1 MLAIIHFSTIIFGLA
16 LFEVITSIDNAVVNA
31 HILKT
36 LPEKYKKI
44 FLLWGILFVVFVVRG
59 LLPFIIVKIAN
70 PSLNLLQVFTAA
82 FSPNKEIIEYVE
94 KTKSL
99 LLLAGGVYLFL
110 VFLCWLFLEEKKY
123 AFLVEHFIHR
133 QGFWFYTISSIF
145 LTIIIYF
152 ALKINPILALSAS
165 IGATAFFITDG
176 FKKNAEA
183 KEKELLD
190 PHLSA

>member
-1 MLAIIHFSTIIFGLA
+1 
-16 LFEVITSIDNAVVNA
+16 
-31 HILKT
+31 
-36 LPEKYKKI
+36 
-44 FLLWGILFVVFVVRG
+44 
-59 LLPFIIVKIAN
+59 
-70 PSLNLLQVFTAA
+70 LQVFTAA

-152 ALKINPILALSAS
+152 ALKINPILALSAP

-176 FKKNAEA
+176 FKKNA
-183 KEKELLD
+183 
-190 PHLSA
+190 

>member
-70 PSLNLLQVFTAA
+70 PSLNLVQVFTAV

-94 KTKSL
+94 KSKSL

-110 VFLCWLFLEEKKY
+110 VFLGWLFLEEKK
-123 AFLVEHFIHR
+123 IC
-133 QGFWFYTISSIF
+133 FY
-145 LTIIIYF
+145 
-152 ALKINPILALSAS
+152 
-165 IGATAFFITDG
+165 G
-176 FKKNAEA
+176 
-183 KEKELLD
+183 
-190 PHLSA
+190 